1 MRKSIP
7 LAFAVSGVLAL
18 AACAS
23 SGSSGG
29 GGQASGPVG
38 FVQIAAYTGDQAF
51 EAGFSASIDY
61 PALYAVN
68 HGGGILGRQVSLI
81 PVDTRSDPAD
91 ALAAMGKTLATTSNI
106 AAILGPDSTSA
117 ATLVPLLNSRHL
129 PMMIAAGEAAY
140 DRSSYSYLWR
150 DVPPDPAN
158 GEAIA
163 LWAKRQGY
171 TRVAT
176 VFGTDTGSQGD
187 LPGVVSGVKTV
198 GITLA
203 DQENLTPDQP
213 SYRSSASRLL
223 SARPQAIITESD
235 GPTAATFFGE
245 LKQLGS
251 LVPIIGTS
259 GTPSTSYFSPLRG
272 AIGSANFNKYFRAVV
287 VGNPVA
293 NPAVTAFN
301 AAVLAAAGKLAKP
314 VTQWENN
321 SFSESGYDA
330 VITLALAMDAA
341 HSTSGAVYNR
351 YIMQVTAPGPG
362 KEVVYTYAAG
372 RAALAAGHQIQYVG
386 ASGPLLF
393 NQYHNSF
400 GAQAVEEFPA
410 NAPAV
415 VVGTISQAA
424 VQALGG

>member
-1 MRKSIP
+1 MRKSIH
-7 LAFAVSGVLAL
+7 LTLVLSGVLAA
-18 AACAS
+18 AAC
-23 SGSSGG
+23 SSGG
-29 GGQASGPVG
+29 GSGSSSGPVG
-38 FVQIAAYTGDQAF
+38 LVQVGAYTGDQAF
-51 EAGFSASIDY
+51 EAQFAASIDY
-61 PALYAVN
+61 PALEAIN
-68 HGGGILGRQVSLI
+68 SAGGILGRQVSLI
-81 PVDTRSDPAD
+81 QVDTRSDPAD
-91 ALAAMGKTLATTSNI
+91 ALTSMDKALATNGNI
-106 AAILGPDSTSA
+106 AGILGPDSTSA
-117 ATLVPLLNSRHL
+117 ATLVPLLNSKKL

-140 DRSSYSYLWR
+140 DRSSYAYLWR

-176 VFGTDTGSQGD
+176 VFGTDAGSQGD
-187 LPGVVSGVKTV
+187 LPGVLTGLKAV

-213 SYRSSASRLL
+213 SYRSSAQRLL
-223 SARPQAIITESD
+223 AAKPQAIITESD

-245 LKQLGS
+245 LVQLGS
-251 LVPIIGTS
+251 VVPIIGTS

-272 AIGSANFNKYFRAVV
+272 AIGNANFDKYFRAVV

-293 NPAVTAFN
+293 NPAVAAFN
-301 AAVLAAAGKLAKP
+301 KAVLAVQGKLAKP

-341 HSTSGAVYNR
+341 KSTDGSVYNGD
-351 YIMQVTAPGPG
+351 IMQVTTPGPG
-362 KEVVYTYAAG
+362 KQVVYTYPAG
-372 RAALAAGHQIQYVG
+372 MAALSAGHQIQYVG
-386 ASGPLLF
+386 ASGPILF
-393 NQYHNSF
+393 NSYHNSF
-400 GAQAVEEFPA
+400 GAQAIEEFPA

-424 VQALGG
+424 VQALNG

>member
-1 MRKSIP
+1 MKKLTH
-7 LAFAVSGVLAL
+7 LAFTVSGALVL
-18 AACAS
+18 AACAASS
-23 SGSSGG
+23 SGSGG
-29 GGQASGPVG
+29 GSGPVG
-38 FVQIAAYTGDQAF
+38 MVQIAAYTGDQNF
-51 EAGFSASIDY
+51 EAQFSGSIDY

-68 HGGGILGRQVSLI
+68 HAGGVLGRQVSLI
-81 PVDTRSDPAD
+81 QVDTRSDPAD
-91 ALAAMGKTLATTSNI
+91 ALAAMGKTLATSSDVD
-106 AAILGPDSTSA
+106 AILGPDSTSA

-140 DRSSYSYLWR
+140 DRSPYQYLWR

-187 LPGVVSGVKTV
+187 LPGVVTGVRAA
-198 GITLA
+198 GISLV

-213 SYRSSASRLL
+213 SYRSSVERLL
-223 SARPQAIITESD
+223 GAKPQAIITESD
-235 GPTAATFFGE
+235 GATAATFFGE

-251 LVPIIGTS
+251 LMPIIGTS
-259 GTPSTSYFSPLRG
+259 GTPSTAYFNPLRG
-272 AIGSANFNKYFRAVV
+272 AIGDAAFNADFRAVV
-287 VGNPVA
+287 TGNPVT

-301 AAVLAAAGKLAKP
+301 QAVLAVRGKLAPP

-321 SFSESGYDA
+321 SFSEAGYDA

-341 HSTSGAVYNR
+341 HSTSGAVYNS
-351 YIMQVTAPGPG
+351 YIPKVTAPGHG
-362 KEVVYTYAAG
+362 KEVVYTYASG
-372 RAALAAGHQIQYVG
+372 KAALAAGHQIQYVG

-393 NQYHNSF
+393 NRYHNSF
-400 GAQAVEEFPA
+400 GTQAVEEFPA
-410 NAPAV
+410 NGPSV

-424 VQALGG
+424 VQGLNV

>member
-1 MRKSIP
+1 MRKSIH
-7 LAFAVSGVLAL
+7 LTLVLSGVLAA
-18 AACAS
+18 AACS
-23 SGSSGG
+23 SSGGSGSS
-29 GGQASGPVG
+29 SGPVG
-38 FVQIAAYTGDQAF
+38 LVQVGAYTGDQAF
-51 EAGFSASIDY
+51 EAQFAASIDY
-61 PALYAVN
+61 PALEAIN
-68 HGGGILGRQVSLI
+68 SAGGILGRQVSLI
-81 PVDTRSDPAD
+81 QVDTRSDPAD
-91 ALAAMGKTLATTSNI
+91 ALTSMDKALATNGNI
-106 AAILGPDSTSA
+106 AGILGPDSTSA
-117 ATLVPLLNSRHL
+117 ATLVPLLNSKKL

-187 LPGVVSGVKTV
+187 LPGVVHGVKTV

-213 SYRSSASRLL
+213 SYRSAAQRLL
-223 SARPQAIITESD
+223 AGKPQAIITESD

-272 AIGSANFNKYFRAVV
+272 AIGNANFDKYFRAVV
-287 VGNPVA
+287 VGNPVM

-301 AAVLAAAGKLAKP
+301 NAVLAVAGKLVKP

-362 KEVVYTYAAG
+362 KQIVYTYAAG
-372 RAALAAGHQIQYVG
+372 RAALAAGHKIQYVG

-410 NAPAV
+410 NAPSQ
-415 VVGTISQAA
+415 VVGTISQAD
-424 VQALGG
+424 VQALNPNG

>member
-1 MRKSIP
+1 MKKSIH
-7 LAFAVSGVLAL
+7 LALAVAGVLTL

-23 SGSSGG
+23 GGGSSSS
-29 GGQASGPVG
+29 SGPVAL
-38 FVQIAAYTGDQAF
+38 VQVGAYTGDQAF
-51 EAGFSASIDY
+51 EAQFANSIDF
-61 PALYAVN
+61 PALYVVN
-68 HGGGILGRQVSLI
+68 KAGGVLGRQVSLVQ
-81 PVDTRSDPAD
+81 VDTRSDPAD
-91 ALAAMGKTLATTSNI
+91 ALTNMEKTLATSSGI
-106 AAILGPDSTSA
+106 AGVLGPDSTSA
-117 ATLVPLLNSRHL
+117 ATLVPLLNSRKL

-140 DRSSYSYLWR
+140 DRSSYAYLWR

-176 VFGTDTGSQGD
+176 VFGTDAGSQGD
-187 LPGVVSGVKTV
+187 LPGVLTGLKAV

-213 SYRSSASRLL
+213 SYRSSAQRLI
-223 SARPQAIITESD
+223 AANPQAIITESD

-245 LKQLGS
+245 LVQLGS
-251 LVPIIGTS
+251 VVPIIGTS

-272 AIGSANFNKYFRAVV
+272 AIGNANFDKYFRAVV

-301 AAVLAAAGKLAKP
+301 KAVLAVQGKLAKP

-341 HSTSGAVYNR
+341 KSTGGSVYNR

-362 KEVVYTYAAG
+362 KQIVYTYAAG
-372 RAALAAGHQIQYVG
+372 RAALAAGHKIQYVG

-393 NQYHNSF
+393 NQYHN
-400 GAQAVEEFPA
+400 
-410 NAPAV
+410 
-415 VVGTISQAA
+415 
-424 VQALGG
+424 